1 MYGESQAAKLALKQ
15 VATIIITTDTYII
28 IIIIIMFSSDSLDCR

>member
-15 VATIIITTDTYII
+15 VTTIIVTTDTYII
-28 IIIIIMFSSDSLDCR
+28 IIIVMFSSDSLDCR

>member
-15 VATIIITTDTYII
+15 VATMIITTDAYI